1 MSPPWIVNKEGARRA
16 WGDRMIWPVVLC
28 GGSGTRLWPASRADR
43 PKQFLPLV
51 AEQSSFQQTLLRA
64 ADLED
69 LAQVIVV
76 TGPALADL
84 VVEQSGL
91 VGVETTVLIEPE
103 ARDSAPAIAAAAA
116 YVQKHDPDGI
126 VLMLAADHHIE
137 PAEVFIAAT
146 YQAVAAARDGYIV
159 TFGLP
164 ARYPATGFGYIR
176 PGEPLSAT
184 VRRVDAFVEKP
195 DLETARRYVEEALL
209 WNSGNF
215 AFLASNLMEELDAFA
230 PTISAGAK
238 AAVDQSTSHD
248 GRIHLDPAGF
258 ATTDKTS
265 IDFAVMERTNR
276 AAVVTAEFDWSD
288 LGTWSSIW
296 EASRRDG
303 EGNATHGDVSLI
315 DTNNVLARSN
325 GPFVGVIGASDLV
338 VVAETDAV
346 LVCRLD
352 KDQAVKSMVETL
364 QAAGRSIS
372 RRHAT
377 TRRGTSTHQTLARV
391 GNGAAE
397 LVTVAGGGRHVLEA
411 GLVVVLSGDIDL
423 AGETLSQGQSH
434 AACGGE
440 IVTAIDEAASLL
452 VCRWDRQD

>member
-1 MSPPWIVNKEGARRA
+1 
-16 WGDRMIWPVVLC
+16 MIWPVVLC

-76 TGPALADL
+76 TGLALADL

-195 DLETARRYVEEALL
+195 DL
-209 WNSGNF
+209 
-215 AFLASNLMEELDAFA
+215 
-230 PTISAGAK
+230 
-238 AAVDQSTSHD
+238 
-248 GRIHLDPAGF
+248 
-258 ATTDKTS
+258 
-265 IDFAVMERTNR
+265 
-276 AAVVTAEFDWSD
+276 
-288 LGTWSSIW
+288 
-296 EASRRDG
+296 
-303 EGNATHGDVSLI
+303 
-315 DTNNVLARSN
+315 
-325 GPFVGVIGASDLV
+325 
-338 VVAETDAV
+338 
-346 LVCRLD
+346 
-352 KDQAVKSMVETL
+352 
-364 QAAGRSIS
+364 
-372 RRHAT
+372 
-377 TRRGTSTHQTLARV
+377 
-391 GNGAAE
+391 
-397 LVTVAGGGRHVLEA
+397 
-411 GLVVVLSGDIDL
+411 
-423 AGETLSQGQSH
+423 
-434 AACGGE
+434 
-440 IVTAIDEAASLL
+440 
-452 VCRWDRQD
+452 

>member
-1 MSPPWIVNKEGARRA
+1 M
-16 WGDRMIWPVVLC
+16 
-28 GGSGTRLWPASRADR
+28 
-43 PKQFLPLV
+43 
-51 AEQSSFQQTLLRA
+51 LRV
-64 ADLED
+64 ADLAD

-91 VGVETTVLIEPE
+91 AGVDTTVLIEPE

-116 YVQKHDPDGI
+116 YVQKHDPEGI

-137 PAEVFIAAT
+137 PAEVFIAAAC
-146 YQAVAAARDGYIV
+146 QAIAAARDGYIV

-176 PGEPLSAT
+176 PGEPLSST

-215 AFLASNLMEELDAFA
+215 AFLASSLMQELDVYA
-230 PTISAGAK
+230 PAISGGAT
-238 AAVDQSTSHD
+238 AAVDQATSRD
-248 GRIHLDPAGF
+248 GRIHLDPVGF
-258 ATTDKTS
+258 ARTDKIS

-288 LGTWSSIW
+288 LGTWSSIL
-296 EASRRDG
+296 ESSRRDDA
-303 EGNATHGDVSLI
+303 GNATHGDVSLI

-325 GPFVGVIGASDLV
+325 GPFVGVIGVSDLV
-338 VVAETDAV
+338 VVAESDAV

-377 TRRGTSTHQTLARV
+377 TRRGTTTHQTLARA
-391 GNGAAE
+391 GNGEAE
-397 LVTVAGGGRHVLEA
+397 LVTVAAESHHVLEA
-411 GLVVVLSGDIDL
+411 GLVVVLSGHIDL
-423 AGETLSQGQSH
+423 AGETLSQGQSR
-434 AACGGE
+434 AASGGE
-440 IVTAIDEAASLL
+440 IVTAIDGAVSLL
-452 VCRWDRQD
+452 VCRWDR